1 MPVTDPPPRSPR
13 RGPVRR
19 LSTALGA
26 AVALFAG
33 SLTVLPATG
42 TAHAAPAFNYAE
54 ALQKSM
60 FFYEAQRS
68 GKLPED
74 NRVSW
79 RGDSGLTDGADVGL
93 DLTGGWYDAG
103 DHVKFG
109 LPMAFTATM
118 LAWGAIESPE
128 GYTRSGQMPYLKDN
142 LRWVN
147 DYFIKAHPS
156 PNVLY
161 VQVGDGDADHKWWG
175 PAEVMPM
182 ERPSFKVDPSCPG
195 SEVAAETA
203 AAMAASSIVFADDDP
218 AYAATLVTH
227 ARQLYNFADTYRGKY
242 SDCVPVGSFYN
253 SWSGYQDELVWGA
266 YWLYR
271 ATGDAS
277 YLAKAEYEYDF
288 LSTEQQTDIR
298 SYRWTIA
305 WDDKSY
311 GAYVLLAQETGKQ
324 KYIDDANRWLDYWTV
339 GVNGQRVP
347 YSPGGQAVLDTWG
360 SLRYAANTAFAAL
373 VHARTVDDDPVRSQR
388 YHDFGV
394 RQINYAL
401 GDNPRNSSYVVGF
414 GNNPPRNPHH
424 RTAHG
429 SWTDS
434 ITSPADNRHVLYG
447 ALVGGP
453 GSANDAYTDSRQDYI
468 ANEVAT
474 DYNAGFSSALAM
486 LVAEYGGTPLA
497 NFPPEEEPDGPEMF
511 VEAQINTPGTTFTEI
526 KAMVRNRSAWPAR
539 MLDKGT
545 FRYWF
550 TLDEGVGPDDIVV
563 TSAYNQCSTPDGAHH
578 VSGDLY
584 YVEIDCTGEKIFPGG
599 QSQHRREVQ
608 FRIAGGPGWDP
619 SNDWSFQ
626 GIGTELAP
634 APNIVLY
641 DAGEPVWGNA
651 PEGGE
656 DPGEPVEDRT
666 PPTAPGFP
674 TVQDTTSTS
683 AVLTWPAS
691 TDSGGSGLAG
701 YDVYLVDGGQA
712 VLVGSTTQT
721 SYQLTGLEPA
731 TTYTAYVV
739 ARDNAGNVSEQSRS
753 VTFRTANAADAPS
766 VPTGLTA
773 TDISATG
780 AVLTWN
786 PSTDHSGSGLAGYD
800 VYRVDG
806 GQAVLVG
813 STTQTSYRLTGLS
826 AATAYTYRV
835 EARDNDGN
843 RSGPATVSFTTLA
856 DSGSSSSCVVEYRT
870 NDWTGGFTGTVRIT
884 NTGTSTLSSWRLAF
898 SFPAGQ
904 QITHG
909 WNATWNQSGADVT
922 VTPMSWNSSLAPGAT
937 VEVGFNGSWSGSNP
951 HPTEFT
957 LNGER
962 CNAA

>member
-1 MPVTDPPPRSPR
+1 MSVTEPPPRR
-13 RGPVRR
+13 RGRHSRARR
-19 LSTALGA
+19 FLTSLGA
-26 AVALFAG
+26 TAALTAG
-33 SLTVLPATG
+33 MLGVPLATG
-42 TAHAAPAFNYAE
+42 TAHAEPAFNYAE

-68 GKLPED
+68 GKLPEN

-79 RGDSGLTDGADVGL
+79 RGDSGLNDGADVGL

-109 LPMAFTATM
+109 FPMAFTATM

-128 GYTRSGQMPYLKDN
+128 GYIRSGQMPYLKDN

-175 PAEVMPM
+175 PAEVMPV

-195 SEVAAETA
+195 SDVAAETA

-218 AYAATLVTH
+218 AYAATLVQH
-227 ARQLYNFADTYRGKY
+227 AKQLYTFADTYRGVY
-242 SDCVPVGSFYN
+242 SDCVPAGAFYN

-266 YWLYR
+266 YWLYK
-271 ATGDAS
+271 ATGDDS

-288 LSTEQQTDIR
+288 LSTEQQTDLR

-311 GAYVLLAQETGKQ
+311 GTYVLLAKETGKQ

-347 YSPGGQAVLDTWG
+347 YSPGGMAVLDTWG
-360 SLRYAANTAFAAL
+360 ALRYAANTAFVAL
-373 VHARTVDDDPVRSQR
+373 VYAKVIDDPVRKQR
-388 YHDFGV
+388 YHDFAV

-434 ITSPADNRHVLYG
+434 IASPAENRHVLYG

-453 GSANDAYTDSRQDYI
+453 GSPNDAYTDDRQDYV

-486 LVAEYGGTPLA
+486 LVEEYGGTPLA
-497 NFPPEEEPDGPEMF
+497 DFPPTEEPDGPEIF

-526 KAMVRNRSAWPAR
+526 KAMIRNQSGWPAR

-550 TLDEGVGPDDIVV
+550 TLDEGVDPADITVS
-563 TSAYNQCSTPDGAHH
+563 SAYNQCATPEDVHH

-599 QSQHRREVQ
+599 QSEHRREVQ

-626 GIGTELAP
+626 GIGNELAP
-634 APNIVLY
+634 APYIVLY
-641 DAGEPVWGNA
+641 DDGVPVWGTA
-651 PEGGE
+651 PEEGEEPGGGE
-656 DPGEPVEDRT
+656 GPGGGEEPGEDVT
-666 PPTAPGFP
+666 PPSAPGSP
-674 TVQDTTSTS
+674 AVRDVTSTS
-683 AVLTWPAS
+683 AVLTWSAS
-691 TDSGGSGLAG
+691 SDTGGSGVAG
-701 YDVYLVDGGQA
+701 YDVFLRAGTGQEQK
-712 VLVGSTTQT
+712 VGSTTRT
-721 SYQLTGLEPA
+721 SFTLTGLEPD
-731 TTYTAYVV
+731 TTYIAAVV
-739 ARDNAGNVSEQSRS
+739 ARDNAGNVSQRS
-753 VTFRTANAADAPS
+753 
-766 VPTGLTA
+766 
-773 TDISATG
+773 
-780 AVLTWN
+780 
-786 PSTDHSGSGLAGYD
+786 
-800 VYRVDG
+800 
-806 GQAVLVG
+806 
-813 STTQTSYRLTGLS
+813 
-826 AATAYTYRV
+826 
-835 EARDNDGN
+835 
-843 RSGPATVSFTTLA
+843 TVSFTTLA
-856 DSGSSSSCVVEYRT
+856 ENGGGPDASCTVGYST
-870 NDWTGGFTGTVRIT
+870 NDWDSGFTASIRIT
-884 NTGTSTLSSWRLAF
+884 YHGTAPLSSWELSF
-898 SFPAGQ
+898 TFPAGQ
-904 QITHG
+904 QVTHG
-909 WNATWNQSGADVT
+909 WNATWRQDGAAVT
-922 VTPMSWNSSLAPGAT
+922 ATPMSWNSSLAPGAT
-937 VEVGFNGSWSGSNP
+937 VEVGFNGSWSGSNTP
-951 HPTEFT
+951 PTDFT
-957 LNGER
+957 LNGEP
-962 CNAA
+962 CALA

>member
-1 MPVTDPPPRSPR
+1 MSVTAPPPSPGGR
-13 RGPVRR
+13 RGPARR
-19 LSTALGA
+19 LLTALGSAAALAAGFLTLPA
-26 AVALFAG
+26 AV
-33 SLTVLPATG
+33 G
-42 TAHAAPAFNYAE
+42 TAHAEPAFNYAE

-68 GKLPED
+68 GALPED

-128 GYTRSGQMPYLKDN
+128 GYTLSGQMPHLKSN

-161 VQVGDGDADHKWWG
+161 AQVGDGDADHKWWG

-182 ERPSFKVDPSCPG
+182 ERPSYKVDPSCPG
-195 SEVAAETA
+195 SDVAAETA

-218 AYAATLVTH
+218 AYAATLVEH
-227 ARQLYNFADTYRGKY
+227 AEQLYAFADTYRGEY
-242 SDCVPVGSFYN
+242 SDCVPAGSFYN

-266 YWLYR
+266 YWLYK

-277 YLAKAEYEYDF
+277 YLDKAEYEYDF

-298 SYRWTIA
+298 SYRWTVA

-311 GAYVLLAQETGKQ
+311 GAYVLLARETGEQ
-324 KYIDDANRWLDYWTV
+324 KYLDDANRWLDYWTV

-373 VHARTVDDDPVRSQR
+373 VHAETVADDPVRSQR

-414 GNNPPRNPHH
+414 GANPPRNPHH

-434 ITSPADNRHVLYG
+434 IASPADNRHVLYG

-453 GSANDAYTDSRQDYI
+453 GSPNDAYTDDRQDYV

-497 NFPPEEEPDGPEMF
+497 DFPPEEEPDGPEMF

-526 KAMVRNRSAWPAR
+526 KAMIRNRSAWPAR
-539 MLDKGT
+539 MLDEGT

-550 TLDEGVGPDDIVV
+550 TLDEGVDPDGITV
-563 TSAYNQCSTPDGAHH
+563 TSAYNQCAAPDGVHH

-584 YVEIDCTGEKIFPGG
+584 YAEIDCTGEEIFPGG

-608 FRIAGGPGWDP
+608 FRIAGGEGWDP

-626 GIGTELAP
+626 GIGDELAP

-651 PEGGE
+651 PEAGE
-656 DPGEPVEDRT
+656 DPGEEPGEDRT
-666 PPTAPGFP
+666 PPSAPA
-674 TVQDTTSTS
+674 D
-683 AVLTWPAS
+683 
-691 TDSGGSGLAG
+691 LA
-701 YDVYLVDGGQA
+701 
-712 VLVGSTTQT
+712 
-721 SYQLTGLEPA
+721 
-731 TTYTAYVV
+731 
-739 ARDNAGNVSEQSRS
+739 
-753 VTFRTANAADAPS
+753 
-766 VPTGLTA
+766 A
-773 TDISATG
+773 TDVTATG
-780 AVLTWN
+780 AVLTWR

-800 VYRVDG
+800 VYAVEGDR
-806 GQAVLVG
+806 AVLVG
-813 STTQTSYRLTGLS
+813 STTQTSYPLTGLR

-835 EARDNDGN
+835 AARDNDGN
-843 RSGPATVSFTTLA
+843 VSEHSSVSFTTLA
-856 DSGSSSSCVVEYRT
+856 GSGGGSSCLVEYAT
-870 NDWTGGFTGTVRIT
+870 NDWNGGFTGSLRIT
-884 NTGTSTLSSWRLAF
+884 NTGTEPLSAWELAF
-898 SFPAGQ
+898 AFPAGQ
-904 QITHG
+904 RITQG
-909 WNATWNQSGADVT
+909 WNAVWTQSGTDVT
-922 VTPMSWNSSLAPGAT
+922 ATSLPWNSSLPPGTT

-951 HPTEFT
+951 HPAEFT
-957 LNGER
+957 LNGES
-962 CNAA
+962 CALA